1 MFPEKGNMGK
11 VLPEYLSNWTTEK
24 VKSGNVYACLNS
36 HILLHTALLISSFI
50 KYSSFGFLEGVKVI
64 SEALVKSVVCKDDK
78 LEIKL
83 KDGRLVGPGFCTS
96 PV

>member
-24 VKSGNVYACLNS
+24 VKRGQLLCEVLIAFIFGPFLPLITCLLFFS
-36 HILLHTALLISSFI
+36 
-50 KYSSFGFLEGVKVI
+50 LEGVKII
-64 SEALVKSVVCKDDK
+64 SEALVKSVSFKDDK

-83 KDGRLVGPGFCTS
+83 KDGRLVGDVSVGS
-96 PV
+96 

>member
-24 VKSGNVYACLNS
+24 VKRGRLLRQVLIAFFWSFLVLITCLFVC
-36 HILLHTALLISSFI
+36 LF
-50 KYSSFGFLEGVKVI
+50 YPEGVKII
-64 SEALVKSVVCKDDK
+64 SEAFVKSVSFKDDK

-83 KDGRLVGPGFCTS
+83 KDGRLVSHC
-96 PV
+96 V